1 MNPHHYDIIR
11 KDHDKLALWLE
22 AAPDLRAAE
31 SRIAELTSFW
41 PGEFQI
47 MDQQSHQIVEKII
60 GPSDRNWATA
70 AGERI

>member
-1 MNPHHYDIIR
+1 MNPRHCDIIR

-31 SRIAELTSFW
+31 SRVAELTSFW

-47 MDQQSHQIVEKII
+47 I
-60 GPSDRNWATA
+60 PSTKSSDSREEHWPFRPQL
-70 AGERI
+70 GHCSRL